1 MDTAVG
7 KGSFLE
13 VVNGRSALGK
23 PEFFGRSVIV
33 SSGTSP
39 EQTLHPDTQDPG
51 GRGGYRSFS
60 LAARRKVRP

>member
-7 KGSFLE
+7 RGSFLE

-23 PEFFGRSVIV
+23 PEIFGRSVIV

-39 EQTLHPDTQDPG
+39 EQTLHPDTHDP
-51 GRGGYRSFS
+51 
-60 LAARRKVRP
+60 